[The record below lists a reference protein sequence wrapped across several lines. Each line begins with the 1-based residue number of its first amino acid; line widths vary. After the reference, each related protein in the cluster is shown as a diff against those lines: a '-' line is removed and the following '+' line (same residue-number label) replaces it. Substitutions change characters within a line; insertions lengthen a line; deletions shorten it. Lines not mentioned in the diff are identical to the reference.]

1 MNWSKI
7 TKDLRNKLLL
17 SQTEMASLLGISFA
31 SVNRYENGKHDPT
44 IKVKRRIKDLCLENK
59 IDIEK
64 YSVEEN

>member
-7 TKDLRNKLLL
+7 IKDLRNKLLL

>member
-1 MNWSKI
+1 M
-7 TKDLRNKLLL
+7 KDLRNKLLL